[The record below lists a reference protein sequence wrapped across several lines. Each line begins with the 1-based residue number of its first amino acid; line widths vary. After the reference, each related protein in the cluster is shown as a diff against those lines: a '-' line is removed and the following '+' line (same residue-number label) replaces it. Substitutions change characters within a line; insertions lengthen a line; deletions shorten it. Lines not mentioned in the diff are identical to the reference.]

1 LPCFVIFIEEM
12 FTFLTDRIASV
23 RAQTSL
29 LEVCGW
35 DEDSAARVVKDLDKS
50 LMSFSGSSLNELT
63 AHVRKD
69 LRGKYDDEIVKSVLD
84 LMKVEVSMEVR
95 ELQITRGEA

>member
-1 LPCFVIFIEEM
+1 MIFIEEM

-23 RAQTSL
+23 RAHTSL
-29 LEVCGW
+29 LEACDW
-35 DEDSAARVVKDLDKS
+35 DDEVAERVVKDLDRS
-50 LMSFSGSSLNELT
+50 LASFSGASLSELT
-63 AHVRKD
+63 IHVRKD
-69 LRGKYDDEIVKSVLD
+69 LREKYDDEIVKQVLD